1 MDTGNQNPNC
11 GDIYCNHRVLFQN
24 EDGNINMGAWF
35 TDPVNDVYDIHWFQ
49 VLELEMDT
57 SVIKNEGLISI
68 DDELGTWSC
77 FVELHRNGVSYFF
90 IIGNG
95 SLTRS

>member
-1 MDTGNQNPNC
+1 MVITIATIVSYSKMKMATLTWEHGS
-11 GDIYCNHRVLFQN
+11 
-24 EDGNINMGAWF
+24 W
-35 TDPVNDVYDIHWFQ
+35 NDVYDIHWFQ

-90 IIGNG
+90 IIIIIITIWKRFIN
-95 SLTRS
+95 S

>member
-1 MDTGNQNPNC
+1 MNTENNNPNC
-11 GDIYCNHRVLFQN
+11 GNNYCNHRVLFQN

-35 TDPVNDVYDIHWFQ
+35 TDPVNGVYDIHWFQ

-57 SVIKNEGLISI
+57 SVIRKEGLILI

-77 FVELHRNGVSYFF
+77 FVELHRNGVYTF
-90 IIGNG
+90 
-95 SLTRS
+95 LLHV